1 MGLTEVEDRLYA
13 ADPDEFMALRT
24 EQVAAAKAAGD
35 KALAKEIGQL
45 RKPTRSGWLVNL
57 LARAAGEELTELLDL
72 GAALREAQ
80 QNLDAAELRALSG
93 ERTKAVNGLSRRAIA
108 LGAEA
113 GYTATEAARQEV
125 AQTLQ
130 AALADPEQA
139 DRVRRGVLTQA
150 LSYGGFG
157 TFGLTPAP
165 APAPAKKATRS
176 PAAKKSALDE
186 AEAADE
192 TSSAADAERDAARA
206 AARLAWEEAKGA
218 LADAEAEADRST
230 AEADTL
236 ADQVEELRR
245 QLGEAEQAEDEARQA
260 ARQARKRVGELT
272 TAESKARELV
282 DD

>member
-1 MGLTEVEDRLYA
+1 MGFAEVEDRLYA
-13 ADPDEFMALRT
+13 VDPDEFMALRT

-35 KALAKEIGQL
+35 KTLAKEIGQL
-45 RKPTRSGWLVNL
+45 RKPTRSAWLVNL
-57 LARAAGEELTELLDL
+57 LARAAGDELAGLLDL

-80 QNLDAAELRALSG
+80 QKLDAAELRALSG
-93 ERTKAVNGLSRRAIA
+93 ERSKAVNALSRRAVA

-130 AALADPEQA
+130 AALADPEQTE
-139 DRVRRGVLTQA
+139 RVRRGVLNQA

-157 TFGLTPAP
+157 TFGL
-165 APAPAKKATRS
+165 APAPAKTATPK
-176 PAAKKSALDE
+176 PAAKKSARGEADA
-186 AEAADE
+186 AEA
-192 TSSAADAERDAARA
+192 TPSAEDAEREAARE
-206 AARLAWEEAKGA
+206 AARVAWEEAKGV
-218 LADAEAEADRST
+218 LADAEAEADRVT

-236 ADQVEELRR
+236 ADQVEDLRR
-245 QLGEAEQAEDEARQA
+245 QLDEAERAEDEARQV

-272 TAESKARELV
+272 AAERDARELV